1 MRALAF
7 SLVLGGSLLAGACV
21 RASRGTG
28 GAPASAGGNPTDVAR
43 GIGMSKATGPASVA
57 DHTPMVRFLLV
68 NDVYVAE
75 GQRDGTG
82 GLARVAALRDSLE
95 RASGARV
102 LYVLAGDVLSPS
114 LLGKWYGGAQM
125 VDVFNVSRLDYAALG
140 NHEFDNSRASLVARV
155 AESKFP
161 WISGNCTEKDGKAFP
176 GLKGW
181 DTLTVGGVRVGL
193 FSTVIVR
200 EYPSYVQC
208 ANADTVTHAL
218 VDTLRRVGAQ
228 LIVGLTHR
236 NEFEDVRTLQS
247 EPTVQAILGGHE
259 HNGRRKEVDGRLV
272 IKAASNARTAALV
285 TFTLRNGRWARTDT
299 VFTIRAGQT
308 EEPKTAAVVQAWRD
322 TLARHIGADRVIG
335 NSLDIVDG
343 TDSTQHRGE
352 SVFGDFITDALVSGT
367 HADVGLI
374 NSGALRFDDVIMPGP
389 ITTHQIESIFLFADE
404 TRAVTFTLTGKR
416 LREVLEHGATS
427 ASLGEGP
434 FLQLSGVRYT
444 FDTRLPDNNRIVGAV
459 LRANG
464 TPIANSDSLRVT
476 MVTYPA
482 CRGGDGYRIPEAAE
496 ACRRMEADPGTAPR
510 TAELVIAHIEGMR
523 GPIVW
528 PKVGRVTR
536 VN

>member
-7 SLVLGGSLLAGACV
+7 SLVLCGSLLAGACV
-21 RASRGTG
+21 RASGGAVSAPSSSGSAATGAARGVGTG
-28 GAPASAGGNPTDVAR
+28 S
-43 GIGMSKATGPASVA
+43 ATGSDRSP
-57 DHTPMVRFLLV
+57 TVRFLLV

-95 RASGARV
+95 RATGAHV
-102 LYVLAGDVLSPS
+102 LYVMAGDVLSPS

-125 VDVFNVSRLDYAALG
+125 VDAFNVSRLDYAALG

-161 WISGNCTEKDGKAFP
+161 WISGNCTEKGGRAFP
-176 GLKGW
+176 GVKGW
-181 DTLTVGGVRVGL
+181 DTLTVDGVKVGL
-193 FSTVIVR
+193 FGTVIVR
-200 EYPSYVQC
+200 EYPSWVQC

-218 VDTLRRVGAQ
+218 VDTLTQVGAK

-236 NEFEDVRTLQS
+236 NEFEDVRTLQQ
-247 EPTVQAILGGHE
+247 EPQVQAILGGHE

-285 TFTLRNGRWARTDT
+285 SFTLRNGQWARTDT

-335 NSLDIVDG
+335 QSTDIVDG

-352 SVFGDFITDALVSGT
+352 SVFGDFIADALATGT
-367 HADVGLI
+367 QADVGLI
-374 NSGALRFDDVIMPGP
+374 NSGALRFDDTLVPGP

-404 TRAVTFTLTGKR
+404 TRAVTFTLTGAR
-416 LREVLEHGATS
+416 LREVLERGVTS
-427 ASLGEGP
+427 TSLGEGP
-434 FLQLSGVRYT
+434 FLQVSGVRYT

-464 TPIANSDSLRVT
+464 TPISNTDSIRVT

-482 CRGGDGYRIPEAAE
+482 CRGGDGYRIPEAAD
-496 ACRRMEADPGTAPR
+496 ACRRLEADPLTAPR
-510 TAELVIAHIEGMR
+510 TAELVIRHIVEMR

-536 VN
+536 IN